1 MVNKKKETTMKKM
14 TLLLTLAAAM
24 LTVTFAQATAT
35 DMKPGREFNIEKHMI
50 RGEEMPM
57 MGRMHQGK
65 GQKGGYC
72 GMRGERG
79 GFGPMMFEE
88 LDLSKE
94 QIEKI
99 EQIKIKYRKMN
110 IDLDAEK
117 EKLQIDKHQAMQDLN
132 FSEAKN
138 IIKKVS
144 DVRLKVQNA
153 RIDEMAEITKLLSK
167 DQVEKFR
174 ELHSAHGR
182 MGMKK
187 MNRMKK

>member
-1 MVNKKKETTMKKM
+1 MKKM
-14 TLLLTLAAAM
+14 TLLMTLTAAILM
-24 LTVTFAQATAT
+24 MTFAQATAT
-35 DMKPGREFNIEKHMI
+35 DMKPGREINIEKHMI

-57 MGRMHQGK
+57 MRKMHHNP
-65 GQKGGYC
+65 GQ
-72 GMRGERG
+72 RG

-99 EQIKIKYRKMN
+99 EQIKIKHRKMN

-117 EKLQIDKHQAMQDLN
+117 EKLQIDKHQAMQDMN

-138 IIKKVS
+138 IVKKIS
-144 DVRLKVQNA
+144 DVRLKGQNA
-153 RIDEMAEITKLLSK
+153 KIDEMAEMTKLLSK
-167 DQVEKFR
+167 DQLEKFR

>member
-1 MVNKKKETTMKKM
+1 MKKI
-14 TLLLTLAAAM
+14 TAVLTLAAAM
-24 LTVTFAQATAT
+24 LMMTFAQATE
-35 DMKPGREFNIEKHMI
+35 KEINIEKRMI

-57 MGRMHQGK
+57 MGRMHQGSGMNK
-65 GQKGGYC
+65 RGGDC
-72 GMRGERG
+72 KMMGEKG

-94 QIEKI
+94 QIGKI
-99 EQIKIKYRKMN
+99 EQIKVKYRKMD

-117 EKLQIDKHQAMQDLN
+117 EKLQIDKHQAMQDMN

-138 IIKKVS
+138 IVKKIS
-144 DVRLKVQNA
+144 DVRLKSQNA

-167 DQVEKFR
+167 DQIEKFR

-182 MGMKK
+182 MGMMK

>member
-1 MVNKKKETTMKKM
+1 MKKITAVM
-14 TLLLTLAAAM
+14 TLAAAIFV
-24 LTVTFAQATAT
+24 LSFAQATE
-35 DMKPGREFNIEKHMI
+35 KEISIEKRMI

-57 MGRMHQGK
+57 MGKMHQGPGMNK
-65 GQKGGYC
+65 RDGDC
-72 GMRGERG
+72 GMRGQRG

-138 IIKKVS
+138 IVKKVS

-167 DQVEKFR
+167 DQIEKFR